1 MRLPLG
7 FVVAFLAAA
16 SQAHSAESWRK
27 KLTPENPGPFPLVRP
42 FEGEFRFGWSDIEAA
57 RARAKFTD
65 AGDEVQMQ
73 VEGGTSGFVRSLWKI
88 DATHHAVIRKVGL
101 QSVAFNQVE
110 KYAGKTVRTDAVF
123 KPDGLWRLR
132 DVTPDP
138 KGPAKWKRIKVEPIR
153 DIVAAMFF
161 IRSQPLADKDK
172 VGVIAFPGDAPYLVE
187 VTVVGRETIKAAG
200 KSWPAIKIDFEIL
213 KVVKLTKTE
222 NKLEPHNKFRHGTVW
237 LSDDENRIPLR
248 AEVDIF
254 IGYVFGE
261 LVSVTFKGDKP

>member
-7 FVVAFLAAA
+7 FVAGFLAAA
-16 SQAHSAESWRK
+16 SLAQSAESWRK

-57 RARAKFTD
+57 RARARFTC

-73 VEGGTSGFVRSLWKI
+73 VEGGTSGLVRSLWKI
-88 DATHHAVIRKVGL
+88 DATHRAVIRKNGL

-110 KYAGKTVRTDAVF
+110 KYARKTVRTEAVF
-123 KPDGLWRLR
+123 QPDGLWRLR

-153 DIVAAMFF
+153 DIVAALFF

-172 VGVIAFPGDAPYLVE
+172 AGVIAFPGDAAYVVE
-187 VTVVGRETIKAAG
+187 ITVLGRETIKAAG
-200 KSWPAIKIDFEIL
+200 KSWPAIKIDFEIF
-213 KVVKLTKTE
+213 KVVKQSKTE
-222 NKLEPHNKFRHGTVW
+222 NKLEPHKKFRPGTVW
-237 LSDDENRIPLR
+237 ISDDENLIPLR

-261 LVSVTFKGDKP
+261 LVSVTFEGGKL